1 MGSRPHLRCPPVRGK
16 SIPKGAALKDY
27 AFEEGPASLDR
38 GDTPVRTVRLSEL
51 FTARIRKETGQLE
64 NTAKLRT
71 LRRDIARAET
81 ILREQRV
88 SRSERQGAGE

>member
-1 MGSRPHLRCPPVRGK
+1 MKAKELRDLGVEELETKASQLRG
-16 SIPKGAALKDY
+16 
-27 AFEEGPASLDR
+27 
-38 GDTPVRTVRLSEL
+38 EL

-81 ILREQRV
+81 ILRERRV

>member
-1 MGSRPHLRCPPVRGK
+1 MKAKEWRDLNLEEVEAKASQLRG
-16 SIPKGAALKDY
+16 
-27 AFEEGPASLDR
+27 
-38 GDTPVRTVRLSEL
+38 EL

-81 ILREQRV
+81 ILRER
-88 SRSERQGAGE
+88 RGAGE

>member
-1 MGSRPHLRCPPVRGK
+1 MKAKEWRDLGLEEVEAKMGQLR
-16 SIPKGAALKDY
+16 
-27 AFEEGPASLDR
+27 
-38 GDTPVRTVRLSEL
+38 SEL

-81 ILREQRV
+81 ILREMREG
-88 SRSERQGAGE
+88 RGE

>member
-1 MGSRPHLRCPPVRGK
+1 MKAKEWRDLGLQEVETKMDQLR
-16 SIPKGAALKDY
+16 
-27 AFEEGPASLDR
+27 
-38 GDTPVRTVRLSEL
+38 SEL

-81 ILREQRV
+81 ILREKQV
-88 SRSERQGAGE
+88 SRSEPKASEGQR

>member
-1 MGSRPHLRCPPVRGK
+1 MKAKEWRDLGLAEVQAKVDQLRG
-16 SIPKGAALKDY
+16 
-27 AFEEGPASLDR
+27 
-38 GDTPVRTVRLSEL
+38 EL

-81 ILREQRV
+81 ILRER
-88 SRSERQGAGE
+88 RGAGE

>member
-1 MGSRPHLRCPPVRGK
+1 MKPVEWRGLNAEELIAKVSQLR
-16 SIPKGAALKDY
+16 
-27 AFEEGPASLDR
+27 
-38 GDTPVRTVRLSEL
+38 SEL

-81 ILREQRV
+81 ILRER
-88 SRSERQGAGE
+88 REAAE

>member
-1 MGSRPHLRCPPVRGK
+1 MKPVEWRELSAEELAAKAGQLR
-16 SIPKGAALKDY
+16 
-27 AFEEGPASLDR
+27 
-38 GDTPVRTVRLSEL
+38 SEL

-81 ILREQRV
+81 ILREKR
-88 SRSERQGAGE
+88 GAGE